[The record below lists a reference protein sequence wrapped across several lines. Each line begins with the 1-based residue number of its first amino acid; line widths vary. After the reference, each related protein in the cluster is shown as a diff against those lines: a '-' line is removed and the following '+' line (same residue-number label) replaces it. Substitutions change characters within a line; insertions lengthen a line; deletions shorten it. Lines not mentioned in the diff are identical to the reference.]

1 MYNYITLAMVK
12 RYIGGAINTSDDDRL
27 NDFIGWAARL
37 IEWWKGRRFDVR
49 RETRVF
55 NTPSAGGSMFGVYDA
70 SLLAGA
76 SNPVLRLDDD
86 LLAVIEL
93 KNGDGVAIPS
103 TDYVLEPANV
113 YPKNRIRLRSGGIW
127 LESEDGPE
135 QAIAL
140 TGLWGNHERY
150 AEAWRAVDTVQVA
163 NVLIGDV
170 LINITDAADYEVGQ
184 LLKLEDEY
192 MLLEE
197 IDAVGKKLTV
207 ERAVNGTLAAA
218 HALATPISI
227 YQTSGTISQICM
239 RLVKWRYVQKDADQ
253 FDHSYVMGSG
263 VMTMPTSIPI
273 DVARILGAHR
283 VRL

>member
-1 MYNYITLAMVK
+1 MFNYITLAMIK
-12 RYIGGAINTSDDDRL
+12 RYIGGAINDSDDDRL
-27 NDFIGWAARL
+27 NDFLAWAARL
-37 IEWWKGRRFDVR
+37 VEWWKGRRFDVR

-55 NTPSAGGSMFGVYDA
+55 DTPSAGGSMFGVYDA
-70 SLLAGA
+70 RLLAGA

-113 YPKNRIRLRSGGIW
+113 YPKNRIRLRSGEIW
-127 LESEDGPE
+127 LKSDDGPE
-135 QAIAL
+135 QAITL

-163 NVLIGDV
+163 NMLIGDV
-170 LINITDAADYEVGQ
+170 LINITNPADYEVGQ
-184 LLKLEDEY
+184 LLKLEDEF

-197 IDAVGKKLTV
+197 IDAVSKKLTV
-207 ERAVNGTLAAA
+207 ERAVNGTSAAA
-218 HALATPISI
+218 HALATPISVF
-227 YQTSGTISQICM
+227 QTSGTISQVCM
-239 RLVKWRYVQKDADQ
+239 RLVKWRYAQKDVDNFDQ
-253 FDHSYVMGSG
+253 SYVLGSG
-263 VMTMPTSIPI
+263 VVSTPTSIPA
-273 DVARILGAHR
+273 DVARILGAQR